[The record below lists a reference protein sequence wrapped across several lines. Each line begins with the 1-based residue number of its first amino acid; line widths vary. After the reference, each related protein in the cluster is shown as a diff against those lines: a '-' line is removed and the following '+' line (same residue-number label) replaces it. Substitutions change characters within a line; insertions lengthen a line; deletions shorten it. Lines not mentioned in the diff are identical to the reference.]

1 MTKLMFVV
9 LLHQEVPGKV
19 RLAISAQARL
29 IRIQHILVIGPC
41 TPGLVS
47 HHSSLANNLSSDSS
61 NGILELI
68 PIHPIHPILS
78 YSIHIPTFIQSTFI
92 LFKSDAKF
100 SQALLEALD

>member
-61 NGILELI
+61 NGILE
-68 PIHPIHPILS
+68 PIHPILS